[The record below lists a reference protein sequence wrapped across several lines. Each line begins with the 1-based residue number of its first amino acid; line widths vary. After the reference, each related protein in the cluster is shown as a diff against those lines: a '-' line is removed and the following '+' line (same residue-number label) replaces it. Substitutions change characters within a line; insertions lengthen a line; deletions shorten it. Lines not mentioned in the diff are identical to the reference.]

1 MSHPPTLGRPATVVR
16 YRGHVLDAGDLD
28 AGRLQR
34 ADGGLTSRP
43 GPLDQ
48 HIDPAHAVLHGP
60 PGRLLR
66 RHLRREGRRLAR
78 ALETHVAGRRPRE
91 HVAVLIG
98 DGDDR
103 VVEGALDVRHAVGDV
118 LALPTTGP
126 STPGLGL
133 CHLGLVL
140 LSGLEAW

>member
-1 MSHPPTLGRPATVVR
+1 MSDPPTLRRPAAVVGH
-16 YRGHVLDAGDLD
+16 RGHVLDAGDLD

-34 ADGGLTSRP
+34 ADRGLTTRS
-43 GPLDQ
+43 GTLDQ
-48 HIDPAHAVLHGP
+48 HIDPAYAVLHGP
-60 PGRLLR
+60 AGGLLR
-66 RHLRREGRRLAR
+66 RHLRRERRRLAG
-78 ALETHVAGRRPRE
+78 ALEADVAGRGPRE
-91 HVAVLIG
+91 HVAVLVG

-118 LALPTTGP
+118 LALPATGP